1 MQGAHV
7 GQGPLGAAP
16 RDDSP
21 DAARLADDVA
31 HFRALAGSLAVR
43 DVSGVDAS
51 AAAAAHRELR
61 AACHVALTLA
71 ARLLARV
78 EDDGGWAASGTRT
91 LPEWVAGTEGTSV
104 GSARRQVALGRAL
117 TTDLPQTQSAV
128 AAGEITLE
136 HAEVLT
142 RFGPT
147 SEARRAAL
155 ASNRPD
161 RNEAFLLDQARR
173 LSVDDFRKAAK
184 CWAIAVDAGTTEQDH
199 SRAAAAEHL
208 TLARRADG
216 IAFTG
221 FLTVEHA
228 DVITTALRAVAGV
241 PAAGDPRSTD
251 ERRAHALVDLARV
264 ALDAG
269 VAGAGKALV
278 RPHVSVHVDWAT
290 YQQVAAGRQLADGA
304 AGADG
309 ELLAPA
315 TLDDGEPLPPSAL
328 ARIACDSEVTRV
340 VFGPD
345 SRPLDVGRTQR
356 TYTREQRRAV
366 VARDRHCQFPGCDRP
381 PVLCE
386 VHHVIWWSS
395 GGGTA
400 VDTGVLLCW
409 FHHDVVHRRALT
421 IRWGESGW
429 EFRRA
434 DGSLVRMP
442 ARTGLARA
450 PGSGPPSGA
459 SPTST
464 PPLAHELLL
473 TG

>member
-1 MQGAHV
+1 MQGA
-7 GQGPLGAAP
+7 QAEPGPLEAAP

-21 DAARLADDVA
+21 DSDRFADDVA
-31 HFRALAGSLAVR
+31 HFRALAGSLAAR
-43 DVSGVDAS
+43 DVSDVEAS
-51 AAAAAHRELR
+51 AAVAAHRELR
-61 AACHVALTLA
+61 AACDAALTLA

-78 EDDGGWAASGTRT
+78 EDDGGWAASGSRT
-91 LPEWVAGTEGTSV
+91 LPEWVAGTAGTSV

-117 TTDLPQTQSAV
+117 TTDLPQTQTAV

-155 ASNRPD
+155 ASDRRD

-173 LSVDDFRKAAK
+173 LGVDDFRKAAK
-184 CWAIAVDAGTTEQDH
+184 CWAIAVDAATAEQEH
-199 SRAAAAEHL
+199 SRAVATEHL
-208 TLARRADG
+208 TLSRRAG
-216 IAFTG
+216 GLAFTG
-221 FLTVEHA
+221 FLTAEHA
-228 DVITTALRAVAGV
+228 DVVTTALRAVAGV

-251 ERRAHALVDLARV
+251 ERRAHALVDLATV

-290 YQQVAAGRQLADGA
+290 YQQVAAGRRLADGA

-309 ELLAPA
+309 EMLAPA

-366 VARDRHCQFPGCDRP
+366 VARDRHCQYPGCDRP

-386 VHHVIWWSS
+386 VHHVIWWSRS
-395 GGGTA
+395 GATA
-400 VDTGVLLCW
+400 VDNGVLLCW
-409 FHHDVVHRRALT
+409 FHHDVVHRRAVT
-421 IRWGESGW
+421 IRWGDAGW

-434 DGSLVRMP
+434 DGSVIRVP
-442 ARTGLARA
+442 ARAGLASA
-450 PGSGPPSGA
+450 PGSGPPSG
-459 SPTST
+459 PT
-464 PPLAHELLL
+464 PPLVHELLL